1 MVRKLLLF
9 VLPIVLPLLTYW
21 LYMFLARR
29 KAALARNGDLPG
41 WQDAPW
47 TLIAASAFV
56 LMLGGLV
63 FFRFTDTLEPGTD
76 LIPPRYIDGEV
87 EPSRVAD

>member
-9 VLPIVLPLLTYW
+9 VLPIVLPILTYW
-21 LYMFLARR
+21 VYMLLARR
-29 KAALARNGDLPG
+29 KAALAQSGDLPG

-63 FFRFTDTLEPGTD
+63 AFRFTGSHEAGTKLE
-76 LIPPRYIDGEV
+76 PPRYIDGVV